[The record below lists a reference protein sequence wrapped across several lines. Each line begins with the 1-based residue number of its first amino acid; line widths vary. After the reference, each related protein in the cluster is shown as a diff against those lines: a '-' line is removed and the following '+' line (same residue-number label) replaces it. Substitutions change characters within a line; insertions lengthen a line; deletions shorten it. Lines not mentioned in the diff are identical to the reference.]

1 MFLLIGRLFT
11 TEHAPNTHHFIN
23 TVSAPH
29 NLRAFHGAVSRDIKL
44 LKAHLPL
51 GIFVKCFED
60 RMVVIFF
67 CSFVLYLFVLL
78 FQRGFATRLYHWK
91 FIWFLSFFHSFGFLW
106 KNFIGVFRTLSNIYD
121 VSFFCD
127 KKFRIIIENPG

>member
-1 MFLLIGRLFT
+1 MFLFIGKLFT

-60 RMVVIFF
+60 RMVIIFF
-67 CSFVLYLFVLL
+67 VHSFFICSSFSLKGVLQLGYIIENSF
-78 FQRGFATRLYHWK
+78 GF
-91 FIWFLSFFHSFGFLW
+91 FLFFHSFG
-106 KNFIGVFRTLSNIYD
+106 
-121 VSFFCD
+121 SFFEKTSQAYLEPCRTSTMYLSFVT
-127 KKFRIIIENPG
+127 KN